1 MNLPQP
7 PAHPVLRSLAV
18 LRAARDFGLP
28 VEDAEGLA
36 RRFPAASGDT
46 EALAEAA
53 TAAVLAAGWART
65 G

>member
-1 MNLPQP
+1 MDVQP

-28 VEDAEGLA
+28 AEAAEALA
-36 RRFPAASGDT
+36 RRVPIASGDAD
-46 EALAEAA
+46 ALAEAA
-53 TAAVLAAGWART
+53 AAALLEARWAQT